1 MYRLFTNLSAN
12 PIKHPELVEGCGLTR
27 APVTLRQAHDD
38 WLRCLRIGFRQLLSQ
53 GLLFMLVLLIFLP
66 PAASAQSET
75 PQPPASAERPLIF
88 IRSSWVEPAVV
99 APGQLCRLYLEL
111 HNVGDASASNVVV
124 SIAGTNFVPELS
136 SSVKT
141 VGSLQSD
148 EHATVWQEMRAVPN
162 IESGAYPV
170 TVAINYGD
178 EAGYT
183 YASTETVGIKVL
195 APTPTVKPQAG
206 KPQIVIESFTAEPLP
221 VPGDTF
227 TLTLTLHNSG
237 SGAARNVSL
246 THGAPSS
253 FAVLGT
259 GNVTSA
265 GNLGWQQTVAVA
277 IPLTVD
283 RAAKAGVNLHPI
295 TLDYDNTAGE
305 HVQSAQNIAI
315 QVGQGEVASA
325 TPEPL
330 VVIESYGAEPEPLT
344 PGQPFTLTLRVL
356 NVGTADAQRVMLT
369 LGKQGDASKS
379 APIAPLGTGNVRY
392 LPELKAGAQAEVVN
406 QFIVDGTAD
415 AGVYVMTIGL
425 EFGGSGEKPIT
436 RDEQISLVV
445 KVLPQLL
452 FNFYRPLQPAVVGQ
466 PIDLPIEILNVG
478 RKAVASNEAELVSS
492 ELAVDTPKIY
502 IGTLDSGIPFTWDA
516 RATADSPGEKHFT
529 IRVHYIDDF
538 NQPQV
543 FEGERVITVE
553 AAPEVDPAGPDGQGA
568 PGDGSTPEQ
577 PQRPWLIRLLRG
589 LFGLG
594 SS

>member
-1 MYRLFTNLSAN
+1 VYRSSKLLLNL
-12 PIKHPELVEGCGLTR
+12 
-27 APVTLRQAHDD
+27 
-38 WLRCLRIGFRQLLSQ
+38 
-53 GLLFMLVLLIFLP
+53 GLLFVLALLTFLP
-66 PAASAQSET
+66 PAAAAQDQT
-75 PQPPASAERPLIF
+75 PQPPVSADRPLIF
-88 IRSSWVEPAVV
+88 IRSSWVEPAVL
-99 APGQLCRLYLEL
+99 APGQIGRLYLEL
-111 HNVGDASASNVVV
+111 HNVGDASARNVVI
-124 SIAGTNFVPELS
+124 SIAGANFVPELS

-141 VGSLQSD
+141 VGSLQPN
-148 EHATVWQEMRAVPN
+148 EHATVWQELRVVPN
-162 IESGAYPV
+162 VESGAHPV
-170 TVAINYGD
+170 TVSLNYTD
-178 EAGYT
+178 ETGSPYT
-183 YASTETVGIKVL
+183 GNETVGIKVL

-206 KPQIVIESFTAEPLP
+206 KPQIVIESFATEPQP
-221 VPGDTF
+221 VTGGTF

-237 SGAARNVSL
+237 TGAARNVAL

-259 GNVTSA
+259 GSVTPV
-265 GNLGWQQTVAVA
+265 GNIGWQQTVAVA

-283 RAAKAGVNLHPI
+283 RAAKAGANLHPI
-295 TLDYDNTAGE
+295 TLDYDNAAGE

-315 QVGQGEVASA
+315 QVGQGAAAPA

-330 VVIESYGAEPEPLT
+330 VVIESYVAAPEPLT
-344 PGQPFTLTLRVL
+344 PGQAFTLTLRVL
-356 NVGTADAQRVMLT
+356 NVGAADALRVMLT
-369 LGKQGDASKS
+369 LGKQSDASKS

-415 AGVYVMTIGL
+415 AGVYVMTVGL
-425 EFGGSGEKPIT
+425 EFSGSGEKPIT

-478 RKAVASNEAELVSS
+478 RKAVASNEAELVSGDLS
-492 ELAVDTPKIY
+492 VETAKIY
-502 IGTLDSGIPFTWDA
+502 VGTLDSGIPFTWDA
-516 RATADSPGEKHFT
+516 RATADSPGEKRFT

-553 AAPEVDPAGPDGQGA
+553 AAPEVDPDGQGA

>member
-1 MYRLFTNLSAN
+1 VYRSFRLLVRLGMMSVLALLVVFSSAAG
-12 PIKHPELVEGCGLTR
+12 V
-27 APVTLRQAHDD
+27 
-38 WLRCLRIGFRQLLSQ
+38 Q
-53 GLLFMLVLLIFLP
+53 G
-66 PAASAQSET
+66 ET
-75 PQPPASAERPLIF
+75 PQPPTSAERPLIF
-88 IRSSWVEPAVV
+88 VRASWVEPSVV

-111 HNVGDASASNVVV
+111 HNVGEARASNVVV
-124 SIAGTNFVPELS
+124 GIAGANFVPELS

-141 VGSLQSD
+141 VGGLQPD
-148 EHATVWQEMRAVPN
+148 EHATVWQDLRLAPN
-162 IESGAYPV
+162 IESGAQPV
-170 TVAINYGD
+170 TVSLSYTD
-178 EAGYT
+178 ETGTPYAG
-183 YASTETVGIKVL
+183 SETVGIKVL
-195 APTPTVKPQAG
+195 APTPTVKPRAG
-206 KPQIVIESFTAEPLP
+206 KPQIVIESFTAEPQP
-221 VPGDTF
+221 VPGGTF

-237 SGAARNVSL
+237 TGAARNVSL

-259 GNVTSA
+259 GSVTPV
-265 GNLGWQQTVAVA
+265 GNIGWQQTVAVA

-315 QVGQGEVASA
+315 QVGQGEASPA
-325 TPEPL
+325 SPEPL
-330 VVIESYGAEPEPLT
+330 VVIESYVAAPEPLT
-344 PGQPFTLTLRVL
+344 PGQAFTLTLRVL
-356 NVGTADAQRVMLT
+356 NVGAADALRVMLT

-415 AGVYVMTIGL
+415 AGVYVLTIGL
-425 EFGGSGEKPIT
+425 EFSGTGEKPIT

-478 RKAVASNEAELVSS
+478 RKAVASNEAELVSGDLS
-492 ELAVDTPKIY
+492 VETAKIY
-502 IGTLDSGIPFTWDA
+502 VGALDSGIPFTWDA
-516 RATADSPGEKHFT
+516 RATADSPGEKRFT

-543 FEGERVITVE
+543 FEGERMITVE

-577 PQRPWLIRLLRG
+577 PQRPWFIRLLRG

>member
-1 MYRLFTNLSAN
+1 MYRSSNPLMNL
-12 PIKHPELVEGCGLTR
+12 
-27 APVTLRQAHDD
+27 
-38 WLRCLRIGFRQLLSQ
+38 
-53 GLLFMLVLLIFLP
+53 GLLFVLAWLVVFP
-66 PAASAQSET
+66 PAAAAQGET
-75 PQPPASAERPLIF
+75 PQPPASADRPLIF

-99 APGQLCRLYLEL
+99 APGQLCRLFLEL
-111 HNVGDASASNVVV
+111 HNVGDASASNIVV
-124 SIAGTNFVPELS
+124 SIAGTSFVPELS

-141 VGSLQSD
+141 VGSLQRD
-148 EHATVWQEMRAVPN
+148 EHATVWQDLRAAPN
-162 IESGAYPV
+162 VESGAYPV
-170 TVAINYGD
+170 TVHVTYTNEDGYEYAGD
-178 EAGYT
+178 
-183 YASTETVGIKVL
+183 ETVGIKVL
-195 APTPTVKPQAG
+195 APTPTVRPQAG
-206 KPQIVIESFTAEPLP
+206 KPQIVIESFTAEPQP
-221 VPGDTF
+221 VPGGTF

-237 SGAARNVSL
+237 TGAARNVSL
-246 THGAPSS
+246 THGAPSN

-265 GNLGWQQTVAVA
+265 GNIGWQQTVAVA
-277 IPLTVD
+277 IPLTID
-283 RAAKAGVNLHPI
+283 PSTKAGANLHPL
-295 TLDYDNTAGE
+295 TLDYDNAAGE

-315 QVGQGEVASA
+315 QVGQGEAAPA

-330 VVIESYGAEPEPLT
+330 VVIESYAAEPEPLT

-356 NVGTADAQRVMLT
+356 NVGAADAQRVMLT
-369 LGKQGDASKS
+369 LGKQSDASKS

-406 QFIVDGTAD
+406 RFIVDGTAD
-415 AGVYVMTIGL
+415 AGVYVMTIEL
-425 EFGGSGEKPIT
+425 EFSGSGEKPFT

-445 KVLPQLL
+445 EVLPQLL
-452 FNFYRPLQPAVVGQ
+452 FNFYRPMPPAVVEQ

-478 RKAVASNEAELVSS
+478 RKQVASNEAELVST
-492 ELAVDTPKIY
+492 ELAVETPKIY
-502 IGTLDSGIPFTWDA
+502 VGPLDSGIPFTWDA
-516 RATADSPGEKHFT
+516 RATADSPGEKRFT

-543 FEGERVITVE
+543 FEGERMITIE
-553 AAPEVDPAGPDGQGA
+553 AAPEVDPVGPDGQGA

>member
-1 MYRLFTNLSAN
+1 MYRSFKPLMNL
-12 PIKHPELVEGCGLTR
+12 
-27 APVTLRQAHDD
+27 
-38 WLRCLRIGFRQLLSQ
+38 
-53 GLLFMLVLLIFLP
+53 GLLFGLALLVVFP
-66 PAASAQSET
+66 SAALAQSET

-111 HNVGDASASNVVV
+111 HNVGDASASNIVV

-141 VGSLQSD
+141 VGSLQRD

-170 TVAINYGD
+170 TVAISYGD

-221 VPGDTF
+221 VPGGTF

-237 SGAARNVSL
+237 TGAARNVSL
-246 THGAPSS
+246 THGAPSN

-265 GNLGWQQTVAVA
+265 GNIGWQQTVAVA

-305 HVQSAQNIAI
+305 HVSSAQNIAI
-315 QVGQGEVASA
+315 QVGQGGAAPV

-330 VVIESYGAEPEPLT
+330 VVIESYATEPEPLT

-516 RATADSPGEKHFT
+516 RATADSPGEKRLT

-543 FEGERVITVE
+543 FEGERMVTVE
-553 AAPEVDPAGPDGQGA
+553 AAPEVDSAGPDGQGA
-568 PGDGSTPEQ
+568 PGEGPAPEE
-577 PQRPWLIRLLRG
+577 PQRPWFIRLLRG

>member
-1 MYRLFTNLSAN
+1 VYRSFKPLMNL
-12 PIKHPELVEGCGLTR
+12 
-27 APVTLRQAHDD
+27 
-38 WLRCLRIGFRQLLSQ
+38 
-53 GLLFMLVLLIFLP
+53 GLLFVLALLVVFP
-66 PAASAQSET
+66 SAAVAQSET

-111 HNVGDASASNVVV
+111 HNVGDASASNIVV

-141 VGSLQSD
+141 VGSLQRD

-170 TVAINYGD
+170 TVAISYGD

-195 APTPTVKPQAG
+195 APTPTVKPQPG

-221 VPGDTF
+221 VPGGTF

-237 SGAARNVSL
+237 TGAARNVSL
-246 THGAPSS
+246 THGAPSN

-265 GNLGWQQTVAVA
+265 GNIGWQQTVAVA

-283 RAAKAGVNLHPI
+283 QTAKAGANLHPI
-295 TLDYDNTAGE
+295 TLDYDNAAGE
-305 HVQSAQNIAI
+305 HVSSAQNIAI
-315 QVGQGEVASA
+315 QVGQGGAAPV

-330 VVIESYGAEPEPLT
+330 VVIESYATEPEPLT

-356 NVGTADAQRVMLT
+356 NVGAADAQRVMLT
-369 LGKQGDASKS
+369 LGKQSDASKS

-392 LPELKAGAQAEVVN
+392 LPELKAGAQAAVVS

-415 AGVYVMTIGL
+415 AGVYVMTVGL
-425 EFGGSGEKPIT
+425 EFSGSGEKPIT

-445 KVLPQLL
+445 EVLPQLL
-452 FNFYRPLQPAVVGQ
+452 FNFYRTMPPAVVGQ

-478 RKAVASNEAELVSS
+478 RKQVASNEAELVSS
-492 ELAVDTPKIY
+492 ELSIEAGKTYVGP
-502 IGTLDSGIPFTWDA
+502 LDPNAQFTWDA

-529 IRVHYIDDF
+529 IRVHYVDDF

-543 FEGERVITVE
+543 FEGERTIMVE
-553 AAPEVDPAGPDGQGA
+553 AAPDVNPAGPDGQGA
-568 PGDGSTPEQ
+568 PGDGAAPEQ
-577 PQRPWLIRLLRG
+577 PERPWLIRLLRG

>member
-1 MYRLFTNLSAN
+1 VYRSSKRLLNL
-12 PIKHPELVEGCGLTR
+12 
-27 APVTLRQAHDD
+27 
-38 WLRCLRIGFRQLLSQ
+38 
-53 GLLFMLVLLIFLP
+53 GLLFVLALLTFLP
-66 PAASAQSET
+66 PAAAAQDQT
-75 PQPPASAERPLIF
+75 PQPPVSADRPLIF
-88 IRSSWVEPAVV
+88 IRSSWVEPAVL
-99 APGQLCRLYLEL
+99 APGQIGRLYLEL
-111 HNVGDASASNVVV
+111 HNVGDASARNVVI
-124 SIAGTNFVPELS
+124 SIAGANFVPELS

-141 VGSLQSD
+141 VGSLQPN
-148 EHATVWQEMRAVPN
+148 EHATVWQELRVVPN
-162 IESGAYPV
+162 VESGAHPV
-170 TVAINYGD
+170 TVSLNYTD
-178 EAGYT
+178 ETGSPYT
-183 YASTETVGIKVL
+183 GNETVGIKVL

-206 KPQIVIESFTAEPLP
+206 KPQIVIESFATEPQP
-221 VPGDTF
+221 VTGGTF

-237 SGAARNVSL
+237 TGAARNVAL

-259 GNVTSA
+259 GSVTPV
-265 GNLGWQQTVAVA
+265 GNIGWQQTVAVA

-283 RAAKAGVNLHPI
+283 RAAKAGANLHPI
-295 TLDYDNTAGE
+295 TLDYDNAAGE

-315 QVGQGEVASA
+315 QVGQGAAAPA

-330 VVIESYGAEPEPLT
+330 VVIESYVAAPEPLT
-344 PGQPFTLTLRVL
+344 PGQAFTLTLRVL
-356 NVGTADAQRVMLT
+356 NVGAADALRVMLT
-369 LGKQGDASKS
+369 LGKQSDASKS

-415 AGVYVMTIGL
+415 AGVYVMTVGL
-425 EFGGSGEKPIT
+425 EFSGSGEKPIT

-478 RKAVASNEAELVSS
+478 RKAVASNEAELVSGDLS
-492 ELAVDTPKIY
+492 VETAKIY
-502 IGTLDSGIPFTWDA
+502 VGTLDSGIPFTWDA
-516 RATADSPGEKHFT
+516 RATADSPGEKRFT

-553 AAPEVDPAGPDGQGA
+553 AAPEVDPDGQGA

>member
-1 MYRLFTNLSAN
+1 MSQSFKPSLN
-12 PIKHPELVEGCGLTR
+12 IGLLMML
-27 APVTLRQAHDD
+27 A
-38 WLRCLRIGFRQLLSQ
+38 
-53 GLLFMLVLLIFLP
+53 LLFMLAPAVLAQDGTP
-66 PAASAQSET
+66 EPA
-75 PQPPASAERPLIF
+75 QPSAERPLIF
-88 IRSSWVEPAVV
+88 IRSSWVEPAVL
-99 APGQLCRLYLEL
+99 APGQMGRLYLEL
-111 HNVGDASASNVVV
+111 HNVGDATARNVIV
-124 SIAGTNFVPELS
+124 SISGASFVPEMS

-141 VGSLQSD
+141 VESLQPN
-148 EHATVWQEMRAVPN
+148 EHATVWQELRIVPN
-162 IESGAYPV
+162 AESGAHAV
-170 TVAINYGD
+170 TVALNYTD
-178 EAGYT
+178 ETGYSFT
-183 YASTETVGIKVL
+183 GNETVGIKVL

-206 KPQIVIESFTAEPLP
+206 KPQIVIESFTAEPQP
-221 VPGDTF
+221 VPGGTF

-237 SGAARNVSL
+237 TGAARNVSL

-259 GNVTSA
+259 GSVTA
-265 GNLGWQQTVAVA
+265 VGNIGWQQTVAVA

-283 RAAKAGVNLHPI
+283 QTAKAGANLHPI
-295 TLDYDNTAGE
+295 TLDYDNAAGE
-305 HVQSAQNIAI
+305 HVSSAQNIAV
-315 QVGQGEVASA
+315 QVGQGEAAPA

-330 VVIESYGAEPEPLT
+330 VVIESYAAEPEPLT

-369 LGKQGDASKS
+369 LGKQSDASES
-379 APIAPLGTGNVRY
+379 ASIAPLGTGNVRY
-392 LPELKAGAQAEVVN
+392 LAELKAGAQAEVVN
-406 QFIVDGTAD
+406 QFIVNGTAD

-425 EFGGSGEKPIT
+425 EFSGSGEKPIT

-452 FNFYRPLQPAVVGQ
+452 FNFSRPLQPAVVGQ

-492 ELAVDTPKIY
+492 ELTLDPAKIY
-502 IGTLDSGIPFTWDA
+502 VGALDPGIPFPWDA
-516 RATADSPGEKHFT
+516 RATADSPGEKRFT

-543 FEGERVITVE
+543 FEGERMITVE

-568 PGDGSTPEQ
+568 PGEGLAPEE
-577 PQRPWLIRLLRG
+577 PQRPWFIRLLRG